1 MLASHH
7 SVSTLLIR
15 TELTDVGIATANI
28 PVIAIDGPSGSGKG
42 TIARRVASAL
52 DWHLLD
58 SGALY
63 RLVGLAAA
71 RQGKMNAG
79 EAEIAAIA
87 EHLDVRFSSDESGEE
102 QVWLGGA
109 EVSRE
114 LRTEDCGRLASQ
126 VAALPAVRDALLALQ
141 KGFRRAPGLV
151 ADGRDMGT
159 TVFPDAALKIFL
171 TASAAERAKRRHKQL
186 NDKGIDVSLAALS
199 RDIEDRDRRDS
210 ERSVAPLRPAED
222 ARLLDSSNLT
232 IDEVTRTAL
241 DWAQGLE
248 QDLD

>member
-1 MLASHH
+1 MLAWHR
-7 SVSTLLIR
+7 SVSTLLTR
-15 TELTDVGIATANI
+15 TELTDVGIAKANI

-63 RLVGLAAA
+63 RLVGLEAA

-102 QVWLGGA
+102 QVWLGGD

-241 DWAQGLE
+241 DWAR
-248 QDLD
+248 DLD